1 MNKELILKYRNE
13 FNHWID
19 GGKLLARVITSDED
33 DFTYTVWH
41 EVDDIV
47 LNFDKWKAT
56 YLFGLSEKEADYYK
70 PQFVINDEYSI
81 YRKALAEGK
90 TIQIAGLNPIA
101 HPHAHKNTWEDM
113 QGTVFNKA
121 IELYR
126 IKPEEPKFKVGDWVR
141 DLISGKIHRVNNED
155 TVNSKFSQ
163 VIKWQP
169 KEGEWCWFWNFNEM
183 PTLEQFSKYH
193 NLDDHLGNYETLA
206 VKLYQHC
213 EPFIGELPSFL
224 QH

>member
-1 MNKELILKYRNE
+1 MNKELINKYWNE
-13 FNHWID
+13 FVHWKD
-19 GGKLLARVITSDED
+19 GGNVQVKFMCDSEPKWYTDKESFEETGRDNFTDVLYKEYRPKDRVNSILIIID
-33 DFTYTVWH
+33 
-41 EVDDIV
+41 
-47 LNFDKWKAT
+47 
-56 YLFGLSEKEADYYK
+56 
-70 PQFVINDEYSI
+70 DEYVEF
-81 YRKALAEGK
+81 RKALAEGK

-155 TVNSKFSQ
+155 TVNGKFSQ

-169 KEGEWCWFWNFNEM
+169 KEGELVILKNKND
-183 PTLEQFSKYH
+183 TISIIKY
-193 NLDDHLGNYETLA
+193 NGETN
-206 VKLYQHC
+206 VY
-213 EPFIGELPSFL
+213 PFIGEITWL
-224 QH
+224 HKKD